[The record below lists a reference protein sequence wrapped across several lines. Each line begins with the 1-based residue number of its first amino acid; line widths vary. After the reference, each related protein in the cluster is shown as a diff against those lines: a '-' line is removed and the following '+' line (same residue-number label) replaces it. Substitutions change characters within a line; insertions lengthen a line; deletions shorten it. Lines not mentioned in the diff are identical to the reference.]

1 MDLSK
6 EILNEIHQCNNI
18 KHLMIFITKVLN
30 KNNDWLKLIK
40 NINLLKT
47 ILINN
52 LFNKIDLLLNL
63 SKVSD
68 RILISEILEGISF
81 NTITALYQSN
91 ILSENLYLILIKIK
105 PPSKKSSK
113 FKWKSKKR
121 KQIKAVS

>member
-1 MDLSK
+1 MELSK
-6 EILNEIHQCNNI
+6 ETLNEIHQCNNI

-68 RILISEILEGISF
+68 RIVISEILEGISF
-81 NTITALYQSN
+81 NSITALYQSN
-91 ILSENLYLILIKIK
+91 ILSEELYLILLDIK

-113 FKWKSKKR
+113 FKWKPKKR
-121 KQIKAVS
+121 KQKKL